1 MGGRQSSSAMIG
13 RCRPQISVA
22 GPQAGYHPGFAGP
35 GGGPIR
41 ATSDT
46 VRDQDLDDLP
56 TIECLASDEPAVA
69 EVCGGLD
76 PHGLFYPQLKPDGQH
91 VTLPSVHR
99 GESGNHYFDRIYSG
113 EDEPLPDGYQGPPR
127 PLSVKEVFQ
136 RGHCGVVNAQAA
148 LKYGGQSRG
157 R

>member
-1 MGGRQSSSAMIG
+1 MHETA
-13 RCRPQISVA
+13 
-22 GPQAGYHPGFAGP
+22 YHPELTP
-35 GGGPIR
+35 VSGGPIR
-41 ATSDT
+41 AIGPAMSEHDF
-46 VRDQDLDDLP
+46 DDLP
-56 TIECLASDEPAVA
+56 TIECIDDGQPEVAAV
-69 EVCGGLD
+69 VGGLD

-91 VTLPSVHR
+91 VTLPSVHK

-148 LKYGGQSRG
+148 LKFGGNSRG